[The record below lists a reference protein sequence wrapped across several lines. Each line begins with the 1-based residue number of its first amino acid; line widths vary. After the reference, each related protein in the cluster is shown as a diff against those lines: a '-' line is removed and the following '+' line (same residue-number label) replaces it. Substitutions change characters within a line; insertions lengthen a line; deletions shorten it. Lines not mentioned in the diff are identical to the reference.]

1 MKKEVIQLNVMWY
14 GGQFGFCLDENSSKI
29 NDSKLNHFWK
39 KVEELGL
46 CHKQLFQQKHGF
58 TCRRPTIEEKLH
70 ISLTYIR
77 PLFLQQVLEG
87 LANKLLTAFMSQVIE
102 TTTGAV
108 LPLAAPRIQ
117 TIREQISIQE
127 LELRLARLGM
137 PTTSKAPAS
146 T

>member
-1 MKKEVIQLNVMWY
+1 M
-14 GGQFGFCLDENSSKI
+14 
-29 NDSKLNHFWK
+29 
-39 KVEELGL
+39 
-46 CHKQLFQQKHGF
+46 
-58 TCRRPTIEEKLH
+58 
-70 ISLTYIR
+70 
-77 PLFLQQVLEG
+77 QQVLKG
-87 LANKLLTAFMSQVIE
+87 LVNKLLTAFMSQVIE